1 MLAAWPALTAFRR
14 FSPVP
19 RVPAARALALHSIR
33 SDPATMDTTYGAAML
48 SEVDFLTVVRLAPL
62 VSIDLIVTDG
72 NRHILVGRRRNR
84 PAQGTWFVP
93 GGRIAKDES
102 LDVAFTRIAHNE
114 LGVASMARSGSRFF
128 GVYEHR
134 YDDNFSGAGGFGTH
148 YVVLAYAL
156 TLSATAA
163 IGRFDQH
170 SEYQWLLR
178 DELLARDD
186 VHENTKAYFR

>member
-1 MLAAWPALTAFRR
+1 MN
-14 FSPVP
+14 
-19 RVPAARALALHSIR
+19 
-33 SDPATMDTTYGAAML
+33 PATMDATYGAAML
-48 SEVDFLTVVRLAPL
+48 SEADFLTVVRLTPL

-72 NRHILVGRRRNR
+72 NRHVLLGRRRNR

-102 LDVAFTRIAHNE
+102 LDGAFTRIAHNE
-114 LGVASMARSGSRFF
+114 LGVASMERAGARFF

-134 YDDNFSGAGGFGTH
+134 YDDNFAGAGGFGTH
-148 YVVLAYAL
+148 YVVLAYTL
-156 TLSATAA
+156 TLNATVA

-170 SEYQWLLR
+170 SEYQWLSR

>member
-1 MLAAWPALTAFRR
+1 MTN
-14 FSPVP
+14 
-19 RVPAARALALHSIR
+19 
-33 SDPATMDTTYGAAML
+33 ATAML
-48 SEVDFLTVVRLAPL
+48 SEADFMTVVRLAPL

-72 NRHILVGRRRNR
+72 NRRVLVGRRRNR

-102 LDVAFTRIAHNE
+102 LDAAFRRIVRSE
-114 LGVASMARSGSRFF
+114 LGVASVERSSARFY
-128 GVYEHR
+128 GVFEHR
-134 YDDNFSGAGGFGTH
+134 YCDNFSGSEGFGTH

-156 TLSATAA
+156 PLSGNVA

-170 SEYQWLLR
+170 SEYQWLHA
-178 DELLARDD
+178 DDLLAAHD